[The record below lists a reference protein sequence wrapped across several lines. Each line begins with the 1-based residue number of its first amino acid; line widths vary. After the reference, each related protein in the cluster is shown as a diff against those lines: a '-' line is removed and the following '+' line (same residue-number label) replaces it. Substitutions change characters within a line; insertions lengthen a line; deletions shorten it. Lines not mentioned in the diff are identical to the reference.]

1 MSENSPVEPAGG
13 SPAAGMQERA
23 TTSSSGKQGD
33 GNVVSRAAALLR
45 QHTDSGWKAIE
56 DSVITRALTLFR
68 PSAPV
73 RGRHDLGDFF
83 LAADVVVNELR
94 QRIDAVP
101 RAAAQKIACTTGE
114 RDELEQVTVELIAA
128 YGAPLLEV
136 AGTVHTVAMTTLQE
150 LLGAL
155 APAAERVRTHVHIGD
170 VSNDPLIV
178 S

>member
-101 RAAAQKIACTTGE
+101 ARRRRRSPAPQVSGTNSNRSPSSSSPPTAHPCWRSPAPCT
-114 RDELEQVTVELIAA
+114 
-128 YGAPLLEV
+128 PS
-136 AGTVHTVAMTTLQE
+136 
-150 LLGAL
+150 
-155 APAAERVRTHVHIGD
+155 P
-170 VSNDPLIV
+170 
-178 S
+178 